1 MARLAALP
9 AGSTNGIAENRRY
22 MVTKTLFSGGRS
34 VKLVAKELGG
44 SDYISLNVYH
54 LSSGPRLI
62 PCEMSRVKV
71 VHFLLVL
78 RITDQDA
85 A

>member
-1 MARLAALP
+1 MARLAAVP
-9 AGSTNGIAENRRY
+9 EGSTNGIAADRRY
-22 MVTKTLFSGGRS
+22 MVTKTLFSSGRS

-62 PCEMSRVKV
+62 PCEMSRTKV
-71 VHFLLVL
+71 LRFLLTL
-78 RITDQDA
+78 LLPDQDA